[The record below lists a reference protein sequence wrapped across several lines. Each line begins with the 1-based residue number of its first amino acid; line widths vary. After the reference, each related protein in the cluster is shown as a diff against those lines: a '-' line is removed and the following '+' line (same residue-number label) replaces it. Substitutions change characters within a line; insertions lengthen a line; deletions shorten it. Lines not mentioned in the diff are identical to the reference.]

1 MKHYPDYYGRSVV
14 LIGKSSQGQPLEPVL
29 VDSIVTAV
37 EVFGNGELVNAA
49 REVLGAGAEYLYLVR
64 VISDNKRDL
73 YYELK
78 ELYELFE
85 NMVDIDIIVPLG
97 IKLADY
103 IIDYPDL
110 FRVSQEFIYN
120 GNPVLKTGRIIQD
133 VNLVR
138 VNGLKTQAFSLGCV
152 AVEEGTENLCPNPS
166 FETGITGWTSQFDDG
181 VFERDTSESYHG
193 IASVKCKG
201 GTGIRNRAYFTVNLQ
216 AGEQIRLS
224 AYAKTIAENAVN
236 LRIEYDG
243 GDYSWKG
250 FSGAF
255 HTGSGEW
262 ERLFVAG
269 EIATSDC
276 IAYCFINNSSAENFA
291 YFDAVQAEKKP
302 YPTSFVDGT
311 RANGRLGYE
320 QFPRSHDSGA
330 FDAII
335 LDTGRFNL
343 KEGDTIIVDYNT
355 VNNIDAEIELL
366 AFRNNKI
373 EDSIILSSTIDVNK
387 KVNEVT
393 EKPVKDYFSLEGEN
407 VKYIVRTK
415 IPFLKVYTNKS
426 GKEKAYAEFDYNEY
440 IANNTVYKY
449 FARELAEACSRIN
462 AIGLLKPDNKD
473 YHKLIEDSMR
483 IREELDSIT
492 DYGKYILSIPS
503 DCRYESGTGEYSSPY
518 LTAFAGLL
526 GTLPTGISPTN
537 RGTKGVTGIDDNF
550 TNLEIK
556 NLSHYGH
563 IVLYNSVRRGIAPY
577 KAVTMARDD
586 SPYRSVKNIRV
597 ANEVAKRVKSITDS
611 FIGRWTANVETKLK
625 DLLTA
630 LFESLV
636 IEGKI
641 REYSFE
647 ITEVRT
653 DYIKIELELKLYN
666 EINNIRTGVISTV

>member
-1 MKHYPDYYGRSVV
+1 MKHYPDYYGCSVV

-120 GNPVLKTGRIIQD
+120 GNPVLETGRIIQD

-138 VNGLKTQAFSLGCV
+138 VNGLKTQAFSL
-152 AVEEGTENLCPNPS
+152 
-166 FETGITGWTSQFDDG
+166 
-181 VFERDTSESYHG
+181 
-193 IASVKCKG
+193 
-201 GTGIRNRAYFTVNLQ
+201 
-216 AGEQIRLS
+216 
-224 AYAKTIAENAVN
+224 
-236 LRIEYDG
+236 
-243 GDYSWKG
+243 
-250 FSGAF
+250 
-255 HTGSGEW
+255 
-262 ERLFVAG
+262 
-269 EIATSDC
+269 
-276 IAYCFINNSSAENFA
+276 
-291 YFDAVQAEKKP
+291 
-302 YPTSFVDGT
+302 
-311 RANGRLGYE
+311 
-320 QFPRSHDSGA
+320 RSHDSGA

-335 LDTGRFNL
+335 LNTKRFNL

-387 KVNEVT
+387 KVNKVT

-556 NLSHYGH
+556 SLSHYGH
-563 IVLYNSVRRGIAPY
+563 IVLYNSVRRGVAPY

-666 EINNIRTGVISTV
+666 EINNIRTGVISTI